1 MSDLPK
7 KCYDMAQRFEGGD
20 PYGLLVRAGD
30 TIGKLEAENEYLKRE
45 RAMLVDL
52 RYELKGIAADVDAG
66 NEFDAVCRRTLG
78 RVIVTLSNSEPQ
90 ATQWLEEKKAEVLEV
105 FATKWLPNM
114 KHRDQQS
121 SASQTTHNMA
131 VDDCI
136 KHALSMANEL
146 RLAAS
151 KRKEQV

>member
-90 ATQWLEEKKAEVLEV
+90 ATQWLAGKLNEAKIEALEKTETYINSKYTANESIWICNDL
-105 FATKWLPNM
+105 
-114 KHRDQQS
+114 
-121 SASQTTHNMA
+121 HNMA
-131 VDDCI
+131 
-136 KHALSMANEL
+136 SEL